1 MTLPAIPDIE
11 RWATMPF
18 MLQMANIGS
27 EVGRTSK
34 WMLKGRKDMAESA
47 FIRALDLMDLTIKC
61 GRLGTPGRAPM
72 LKELLRS
79 RDMFADA
86 FLSEDTATLSWLD
99 SYYSAFAR
107 ACRR

>member
-1 MTLPAIPDIE
+1 
-11 RWATMPF
+11 MPF

-34 WMLKGRKDMAESA
+34 WMQKGKDNLAESA
-47 FIRALDLMDLTIKC
+47 FVRALDLMDLTIKW
-61 GRLGTPGRAPM
+61 GRLGSEAREPM

-86 FLSEDTATLSWLD
+86 FMTRDMATLAWLD
-99 SYYSAFAR
+99 SYFSVFAR
-107 ACRR
+107 ASRQ